1 MLKKEEDSNQ
11 GTKISFF
18 LLKGLIVTLHSRE
31 EGKGKGKGRAE
42 VWIGRSMWKGG

>member
-18 LLKGLIVTLHSRE
+18 FLLKGLIVTLHSRE
-31 EGKGKGKGRAE
+31 ESWRVE
-42 VWIGRSMWKGG
+42 GGG